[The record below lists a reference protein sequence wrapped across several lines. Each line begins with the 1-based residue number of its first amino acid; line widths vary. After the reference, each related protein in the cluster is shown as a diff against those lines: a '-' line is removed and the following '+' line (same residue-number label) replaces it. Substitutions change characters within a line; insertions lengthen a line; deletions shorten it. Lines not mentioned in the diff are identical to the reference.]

1 MSLYRRKAL
10 FFILFDNTAN
20 MKSGC
25 DISALSG
32 SRCQDRNGSFETFFG
47 GKPLEGRGER
57 APGVS
62 WESV

>member
-1 MSLYRRKAL
+1 MTSRL
-10 FFILFDNTAN
+10 FQEADAKI
-20 MKSGC
+20 
-25 DISALSG
+25 
-32 SRCQDRNGSFETFFG
+32 ETEVLRHFFG